1 VLDAFVAVQAS
12 RAPVLVVLPEG
23 ADTSVTVGGWTAGG
37 GAETTVQLALALAE
51 PLELLTVT
59 VKVCAPML
67 SPV

>member
-1 VLDAFVAVQAS
+1 
-12 RAPVLVVLPEG
+12 VLVVSPEG